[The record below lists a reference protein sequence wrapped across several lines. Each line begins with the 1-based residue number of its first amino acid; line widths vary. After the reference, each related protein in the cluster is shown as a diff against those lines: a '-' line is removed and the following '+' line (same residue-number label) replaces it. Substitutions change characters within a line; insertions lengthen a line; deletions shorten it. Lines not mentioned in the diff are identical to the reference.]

1 MELLICYCPACRQ
14 KLTAQ
19 VLKCPSCQL
28 EMKNEFALSPFDY
41 LTSDHQEFLT
51 EFLRARGNMKALQE
65 KMDISYP
72 TAKKKLEQL
81 IAALGIVDEATS
93 TEEFDMSLYRTK
105 NATAPSEIIINK
117 LIDVGGKATVTSLD
131 GSEYE
136 IALDSDGKTMLCSAL
151 PPYEFR
157 VFDIIVNLARREGGR
172 VKKGQARGKQDKI
185 GSDKCNEHTI
195 TGIIGIEY
203 YRKSI
208 GDSVFDPV
216 FVLSAVLEW
225 AGIAHNRRGYIE
237 LTQQYLQKG

>member
-1 MELLICYCPACRQ
+1 MEQLICYCPACRQ

-41 LTSDHQEFLT
+41 LSSDHQEFLT

-72 TAKKKLEQL
+72 TAKKKLEQI

-93 TEEFDMSLYRTK
+93 TE
-105 NATAPSEIIINK
+105 
-117 LIDVGGKATVTSLD
+117 
-131 GSEYE
+131 YE
-136 IALDSDGKTMLCSAL
+136 IALDSDGKAMLCSAL

-203 YRKSI
+203 YGKSI